1 MSEPIRVSVAVGVNG
16 RMANWIL
23 PEDCF
28 KKQFAEIR
36 GAADPAA
43 ACNAQVQQM
52 KRSLERV
59 GLKKFVWE
67 LAYLHALY
75 QMQEEL
81 AQEKGAENGNR

>member
-1 MSEPIRVSVAVGVNG
+1 MIKPIGITVGVNG
-16 RMANWIL
+16 RICNWVL
-23 PEDCF
+23 PEDSF
-28 KKQFAEIR
+28 KKQLAEIR
-36 GAADPAA
+36 GAADPATVCDA
-43 ACNAQVQQM
+43 KVQQM